1 MTRLPLAA
9 TLRRNALQ
17 AAPTLAG
24 IVVLNFLLLKLA
36 PGDAADVLAAESGF
50 ATEETMSALRMRL
63 GLDLSVLAQ
72 LWDYLT
78 GLLQGDLGQSA
89 RYGMPVAEVIW
100 QRLPGTLLL
109 MSVSLALA
117 IGVGVALGAVMAVFA
132 GKLPDRILSV
142 VSLLFYSVPAFWI
155 GLMLILVF
163 SVRLGW
169 LPSGG
174 SGTIGSGLTG
184 WEALID
190 QARYMILPAL
200 SLALFYLAIYAR
212 LTRAAMLEV
221 RCQDFV
227 RTARAKGLSPF
238 AVNARHVLRNALI
251 PVTTM
256 AGLHIGNMLGG
267 AVVVETVYSWPG
279 LGRLAFEAVMG
290 RDFQVLLG
298 ILLLSSVLVILA
310 NLAVDLVQ
318 GLARPPHRSALTWP
332 SPKSATPPRPGPG
345 LSRPSPR
352 RPTGPTS
359 TPPTPAP
366 SPRPPCPGP
375 RAAGRS
381 GGSWA
386 IPPRWSA
393 SPSSSRR
400 RPWRCSPPCS
410 TRAIRSP
417 WPAGR

>member
-50 ATEETMSALRMRL
+50 ATEETMSALRLRL

-117 IGVGVALGAVMAVFA
+117 IGVGVALGATMAVFA

-221 RCQDFV
+221 RSQDFV

-310 NLAVDLVQ
+310 NLAVDLVHAW
-318 GLARPPHRSALTWP
+318 LD
-332 SPKSATPPRPGPG
+332 PRIGV
-345 LSRPSPR
+345 R
-352 RPTGPTS
+352 
-359 TPPTPAP
+359 
-366 SPRPPCPGP
+366 
-375 RAAGRS
+375 
-381 GGSWA
+381 
-386 IPPRWSA
+386 
-393 SPSSSRR
+393 
-400 RPWRCSPPCS
+400 
-410 TRAIRSP
+410 
-417 WPAGR
+417 